1 MKTKLLLL
9 ILIPLISVSVIKA
22 QDYAASVKISTLGI
36 NVEGYRSIT
45 PQFNVRLG
53 VGTFSYTANNFSSGD
68 SYSANADLKLLSI
81 TALADWFPFENNL
94 RLTGGVV
101 FNLNK
106 ANVELTPVKTYTQ
119 GNIQYTPDKLG
130 KLNADITFN
139 KVAPYLGIGLG
150 NPTSGT
156 RGFGFTFDAGAFFQG
171 GPKATMSATKLLEPS
186 SSQSGQL
193 EDNLKWFKFYP
204 VISFGVFY
212 KF

>member
-9 ILIPLISVSVIKA
+9 ILIPLISVSMLKA
-22 QDYAASVKISTLGI
+22 QEYAASVKISTLGI

-106 ANVELTPVKTYTQ
+106 INVELTPVKTYTS
-119 GNIQYTPDKLG
+119 GNIQYTPEKLG

-171 GPKATMSATKLLEPS
+171 GPKASMTATNLLEPS
-186 SSQSGQL
+186 ATQSGQL

-204 VISFGVFY
+204 VISFGIYY